1 LSDIRAEQKENR
13 TFIRYSKSGEP
24 MRKASRCAAIIALIS
39 ASFSTQ
45 LLAQAGKKDDGSN
58 PDEPAIHDFIL
69 TMPKIQKYSDVVK
82 KLSDTGKGDSVM
94 AAEMKKISDTDVY
107 NVQKAAMIDK
117 SPHLAAFLKA
127 NGLTGRDFVLTP
139 MVTLTAAMA
148 TAAQDMKVQAPD
160 FVNPANI
167 QFVRDHK
174 AELEKY
180 NLMGGEKESEKEPEP
195 GPDDKQQRL

>member
-1 LSDIRAEQKENR
+1 MGK
-13 TFIRYSKSGEP
+13 TFRST
-24 MRKASRCAAIIALIS
+24 AIIALVS
-39 ASFSTQ
+39 ASLSAQ
-45 LLAQAGKKDDGSN
+45 LFAQAGKKDDGSN
-58 PDEPAIHDFIL
+58 PDEPAIHDYLL

-82 KLSDTGKGDSVM
+82 KLNDTGKSDPVM
-94 AAEMKKISDTDVY
+94 AAEMKKISDSDVY

-127 NGLTGRDFVLTP
+127 NGLTGRDFILTP
-139 MVTLTAAMA
+139 MVALTAALA
-148 TAAQDMKVQAPD
+148 TAAQDMKAQAPD

-195 GPDDKQQRL
+195 SQDDKQ